1 MMGKEKP
8 VVFYHR
14 LFVFLAVISCGLL
27 LQKFLLRDHWFD
39 EALTLINFALLGSPG
54 EIYRSY
60 VIPNNQI
67 VNTVFLHYLWKR
79 LEVPPGLLRL
89 FPLFCGV
96 LMIFLLRAKVR
107 GEKKIAAL
115 DCALFA
121 LVLSPA
127 FLIYSTALRGYI
139 LVMLFGVAALLCG
152 KKYLLTSR
160 KLHLAG
166 WFVFSLAALGT
177 MPSALAVLAGSGCYL
192 AVYCRKKF
200 YSDKR
205 LYILALLTLTA
216 FALFYLP
223 IWKNLSGAFALKE
236 GWHDHTAALLATYT
250 GFCYTFLPLIFFSI
264 YSLVKYPL
272 PKKYLIWSL
281 IWLMPLGMFI
291 FPVAPFPR
299 VWVVLLPLMALT
311 LSRVLGRLPRKIL
324 PFVMA
329 SVLLW
334 GWLGNMVPVK
344 KYFSL
349 WCSGAGQDD
358 FIYPEFVRKEYAPS
372 ATAELIRKKYPH
384 SPVFVSFNADP
395 WAMMLTLNRPVFFDS
410 PRGKVRKLPP
420 GCMVILH
427 KNESATDYSKRFQ
440 LPLFKLEKCGIHNIY
455 TSKQRV
461 Q

>member
-1 MMGKEKP
+1 MMEREKP

-14 LFVFLAVISCGLL
+14 LFVFFALLFCGSL
-27 LQKFLLRDHWFD
+27 LQKFLLRDYWFD
-39 EALTLINFALLGSPG
+39 EALTLINFALLESPG

-67 VNTVFLHYLWKR
+67 VNTVCLHYLWKKWNI
-79 LEVPPGLLRL
+79 PPGLLRL

-107 GEKKIAAL
+107 GKKKIAAL

-139 LVMLFGVAALLCG
+139 LVMLFASAALFCG
-152 KKYLLTSR
+152 KKYLLSDG
-160 KLHLAG
+160 KIYLAG
-166 WFVFSLAALGT
+166 WFICTLAAVGT
-177 MPSALAVLAGSGCYL
+177 MPSALAAIAGAGCFL

-205 LYILALLTLTA
+205 IYFLALLTLTA

-236 GWHDHTAALLATYT
+236 GWHDHFAAILAVVC
-250 GFCYTFLPLIFFSI
+250 GVCYTFLPLIFFGI

-299 VWVVLLPLMALT
+299 VWVVLLPVMALT
-311 LSRVLGRLPRKIL
+311 LGKVLSRLPGKIL
-324 PFVMA
+324 LAAMV

-334 GWLGNMVPVK
+334 AIIGNTVPVK
-344 KYFSL
+344 KHFSS

-358 FIYPEFVRKEYAPS
+358 FIYPEFVRKEYTPS
-372 ATAELIRKKYPH
+372 ATAELIRKKFPY
-384 SPVFVSFNADP
+384 SPVFVSFTADP

-410 PRGKVRKLPP
+410 PRGKVIDLPP
-420 GCMVILH
+420 GSVLILH
-427 KNESATDYSKRFQ
+427 KSEKDSDFEERFQ
-440 LPLFKLEKCGIHNIY
+440 KKLFKVDKCGIHQIFI
-455 TSKQRV
+455 SK
-461 Q
+461 